1 MSRFTLGFARL
12 LPVLRTTHVLRSA
25 SFMSRSVLTV
35 VCVLLLPRAIPAAER
50 VDFNRQIRPI
60 LSDKCFACHGPDEQ
74 RREGGVRLDVK
85 ESALGEADSG
95 ERPIVP
101 GEVESSELYRRITS
115 QDEFERMPPPDSHK
129 SLTPEEIERIRL
141 WIEQG
146 APWSEHWSL
155 VAPKKPAVPP
165 VSDPAWCRNP
175 VDNFILARLDAESL
189 KPALEA
195 DQETLIR
202 RVSLDLTGL
211 PPKPE
216 EVTSFLAD
224 TAPDAYER
232 IVDRLL
238 ESPHY
243 GEHLARY
250 WLDAVRYGD
259 THGLHLDNYREMWP
273 YRDWVVRAFNENL
286 PYDQFLTWQLAG
298 DLLPE
303 PTLDQ
308 LTATGFLR
316 CNVSTNEGGSIVE
329 EVYVRNVV
337 DVVVTT
343 ASVTMGLT
351 FDCTRC
357 HDHKYDPLTMRD
369 FYSMFA
375 FFNSI
380 DGSPMDGNATQH
392 PPVIKVPTAEQ
403 EAAEERLETRI
414 ATLKRQLAAAVKAAA
429 YDETADA
436 SESEQ
441 PDWTDFV
448 WMEDDVPAGASSAS
462 EGSADG
468 KWTFVSAPQP
478 VYSGQTAST
487 RTAQGRSQHLFEK
500 ASPGLRIGQNDK
512 VFAYVYLDPDNPP
525 KEIMLQWNTGQWK
538 HRAYWGENLI
548 DWGTDGSTERRPMG
562 KLPEPG
568 QWTRLEVDAA
578 HVGIKPGAVI
588 TGWAFTQFDGTVYW
602 DKAGAVTATPQTD
615 APFSSLAAW
624 VRAQRAAGAAGLPHP
639 IDEIV
644 KLDRDR
650 RNAAQRE
657 QLRDYFVENAYAGA
671 HAALDPFKK
680 ELADAERELA
690 ELDKQVPT
698 SYVFRELRDPKPAFV
713 LKRGEYDKP
722 AEQVTR
728 AIPAYFG
735 TLPADAPQ
743 NRLGVVQWLL
753 DPAHPL
759 TARVAVNRFWQQ
771 PFGVGLVKTSED
783 FGSQGEPP
791 SHPEL
796 LDWLAIE
803 FRDSG
808 WNVKQLMKRI
818 VMSATYRQTAKAPA
832 ELYARDP
839 QNRLLARG
847 PRFRLDAEMLR
858 DQALAV
864 SGLLQPQIG
873 GPGVKPPQPELWSA
887 VGYVTSNTAKFVADT
902 GPEKVHRRTVY
913 TFIKRTSPPPQMST
927 FDAPS
932 RESFCVRR
940 ERTNTPLQALLLL
953 NDPQYFEAA
962 RGLAERAMKEGGES
976 PGSRAQYLYRRC
988 TCRAADE
995 AALGDLVELYE
1006 AHLSG
1011 YVADEE
1017 AARQTIGVGESKPD
1031 ASLDVAQLAAWTMV
1045 ANLVLNLDE
1054 VICK

>member
-1 MSRFTLGFARL
+1 MSRCL
-12 LPVLRTTHVLRSA
+12 L
-25 SFMSRSVLTV
+25 SVAI
-35 VCVLLLPRAIPAAER
+35 VLLVSAAIPAAER

-95 ERPIVP
+95 ERPVVP
-101 GEVESSELYRRITS
+101 GDVDSSELYRRITS
-115 QDEFERMPPPDSHK
+115 EDEYSLMPPPDSNK
-129 SLTPEEIERIRL
+129 SLTPEEIERIGL

-146 APWSEHWSL
+146 ADWSEHWSFL
-155 VAPKKPAVPP
+155 TPEKREVPQ

-175 VDNFILARLDAESL
+175 VDHFVLAGLDAEGW
-189 KPALEA
+189 KPAAEA
-195 DQETLIR
+195 DKETLLR
-202 RVSLDLTGL
+202 RVTLDLTGL
-211 PPKPE
+211 PPAPE
-216 EVTSFLAD
+216 DVTAFLAD
-224 TAPDAYER
+224 TSPEAYER
-232 IVDRLL
+232 TVDRLL

-243 GEHLARY
+243 GEHMARY

-403 EAAEERLETRI
+403 KAAQERLETRI
-414 ATLKRQLAAAVKAAA
+414 ASLQQQLAEAVKSVA
-429 YDETADA
+429 YEEAADA
-436 SESEQ
+436 SESEH
-441 PDWTDFV
+441 PEWKEFV
-448 WMEDDVPAGASSAS
+448 WVDDEVPAGATSSA

-478 VYSGQTAST
+478 VYSGQSASS
-487 RTAQGRSQHLFEK
+487 RTAAGRSQHFFEN

-512 VFAYVYLDPDNPP
+512 LFAYVYLDPGHPP
-525 KEIMLQWNTGQWK
+525 QEIMLQWNTGQWK

-548 DWGTDGSTERRPMG
+548 DWGTDGSAERRPMG
-562 KLPEPG
+562 KLPELG
-568 QWTRLEVDAA
+568 QWTRLEVDAD
-578 HVGIKPGAVI
+578 HVGIKPGTVI
-588 TGWAFTQFDGTVYW
+588 TGWAFTQYEGTVYW
-602 DKAGAVTATPQTD
+602 DKAGAVTATPQTGE
-615 APFSSLAAW
+615 PFSSLAAW

-644 KLDRDR
+644 KTERD
-650 RNAAQRE
+650 QRSE
-657 QLRDYFVENAYAGA
+657 SQRQQLRDYFIENAYAGTQ
-671 HAALDPFKK
+671 AALEPLKK
-680 ELADAERELA
+680 QLSDAERELA
-690 ELDKQVPT
+690 DLDKQVPT
-698 SYVFRELRDPKPAFV
+698 SYVFRELREPKPAHI

-722 AEQVTR
+722 DEQVPR
-728 AIPAYFG
+728 AIPAFFG
-735 TLPADAPQ
+735 KLPADVPQ
-743 NRLGVVQWLL
+743 NRLGVVQWILA
-753 DPAHPL
+753 PSHPL

-771 PFGVGLVKTSED
+771 PFGIGLVKTSED

-791 SHPEL
+791 RHPDL
-796 LDWLAIE
+796 LDWLAVE

-808 WNVKQLMKRI
+808 WNVKQLMKLI
-818 VMSATYRQTAKAPA
+818 VMSATYRQAARAPV
-832 ELYARDP
+832 ELYERDP
-839 QNRLLARG
+839 QNRWLARG
-847 PRFRLDAEMLR
+847 PRFRLDAEILR

-864 SGLLQPQIG
+864 SGLLQPQLG

-902 GPEKVHRRTVY
+902 GPDKVHRRTVY
-913 TFIKRTSPPPQMST
+913 TFIKRTSPPPQLST

-940 ERTNTPLQALLLL
+940 ERTNTPLQALLLM

-962 RGLAERAMKEGGES
+962 RVLAEQAMIQGGET
-976 PGSRAQYLYRRC
+976 PASRAQYLYRRC
-988 TCRAADE
+988 TCRSADE
-995 AALGDLVELYE
+995 ATLAELVALYGE
-1006 AHLSG
+1006 HLAG
-1011 YVADEE
+1011 YAADTE
-1017 AARQTIGVGESKPD
+1017 AAGQTIAVGESKPD
-1031 ASLDVAQLAAWTMV
+1031 DSLDVAQLAAWTMV